1 MNLLGCNG
9 PLTGMNAKSQA
20 MPGSD
25 DVRERRLME
34 LVADGDAAAF
44 ERLFETYQPRLF
56 RFVYRL
62 TGSYRT
68 SEEVVS
74 DILLVVW
81 TKAHT
86 FRGDSR
92 VSTWIYGIAYRK
104 SLDRMRKRRPRWLPL
119 SAASLE
125 ATDAPNLEREDWV
138 QHSIGKL
145 SPSHQLTVMLV
156 FYAGLTY
163 QETAKATDTPLNTVK
178 TRMFHARRALKEY
191 LGNDDE

>member
-1 MNLLGCNG
+1 MNHLGCNG

-20 MPGSD
+20 RPGGD
-25 DVRERRLME
+25 DVRERQLMA

-81 TKAHT
+81 NKAQT

-125 ATDAPNLEREDWV
+125 ANDVPNLERENWV
-138 QHSIGKL
+138 QHGIGKL

-163 QETAKATDTPLNTVK
+163 EETAKATDTPLNTVK